1 MADGEKLRALL
12 AEARAELHSIE
23 ALTVHPGMHH
33 GKDAARLLSVLKRI
47 DAALAEPVVASR
59 MEKPPNTTW
68 ARFAYDFRERA
79 EKAERE
85 RDEARAEA
93 KALREVLT
101 TAGNRLRACGEQL
114 TEHAYQEMASVL
126 FDLPQ
131 ATEDES

>member
-1 MADGEKLRALL
+1 MTEFDKLRALL
-12 AEARAELHSIE
+12 AEALGAIDEGYDRGIPSIIQ
-23 ALTVHPGMHH
+23 
-33 GKDAARLLSVLKRI
+33 RI
-47 DAALAEPVVASR
+47 DVALAEPVVASR
-59 MEKPPNTTW
+59 MAKPSNTTW

-93 KALREVLT
+93 KALREVIE

-126 FDLPQ
+126 FDLPLVM
-131 ATEDES
+131 EDEP